1 MSDTGESRADAP
13 DGKAFGRLETAV
25 ARLLKEHAAA
35 LGRARAA
42 EARLQELEK
51 RVNEARK
58 SGSDPVQLQETIS
71 HLRERNA
78 DLEKRIDAGRAGVD
92 RLLSRIRF
100 LEERTTR

>member
-1 MSDTGESRADAP
+1 VSDSGESKADAP

-42 EARLQELEK
+42 ETRLQELEK
-51 RVNEARK
+51 RVNDARK
-58 SGSDPVQLQETIS
+58 TGADPIELQETIVL
-71 HLRERNA
+71 LRERNR
-78 DLEKRIDAGRAGVD
+78 DLEKRIELGRAGVD

-100 LEERTTR
+100 LEERAR